1 MAAPILTA
9 GARRPWSLLRPRLR
23 APSSTN
29 ESLRIE
35 RVISVARLLLAAIA
49 LIQVRLD
56 PIDPPNYGAFALLFL
71 IAFAAHSTSA
81 LLVLR
86 TRQTTS
92 QAFVLTTAT
101 LDLLSAAMT
110 LPMAAPTN
118 SFFVFFLF
126 IIAATAFRWGFR
138 ETVAITLLSI
148 GLVLL
153 HANIAPDFQTL
164 SVGWLGNVEFDR
176 TIGRIAYLTM
186 IGLLLGYLAEEGR
199 LLRAEAAAVARLL
212 GRIRVDA
219 GLTRAAVTAA
229 MEVLALFN
237 ASRLLLVVEDRETQ
251 RLFRWD
257 TAGGWGMAPATSSET
272 DKPDKDTFFFSPPHL
287 AFALTRRLWPL
298 RMRSPYH
305 AIALDSMGRAVDGVK
320 LRVPAQ
326 FVKTLPFRRLI
337 SVPVTFGDEWS
348 GRLFLFDPRLDMRV
362 RALTQFVQTIVRQVG
377 PAMFSVHLTGQLQ
390 ERAGAIERA
399 RVARELHDGVIQSLI
414 GVEMQIDVLRRQQV
428 LSETSAGA
436 ELSRIQQL
444 VKSEV
449 LNLRELM
456 QAMQPPDF
464 DPDELIGYL
473 ADMVQRFG
481 RDSGIAATFLSEVKD
496 VRLPWRVCF
505 ELVRIVQEGLVNVRK
520 HSGAT
525 NVVVRFG
532 VRDGHWALEINDN
545 GRGFPFAGRL
555 THGELDVH
563 RRGPTVIKERV
574 KAIGG
579 QLALDSTPG
588 HGTRLEVLVPQETHG

>member
-1 MAAPILTA
+1 MTAPILTA

-23 APSSTN
+23 APSSAN

-49 LIQVRLD
+49 LVQVRLD
-56 PIDPPNYGAFALLFL
+56 PIDPPAYGPFALVFL
-71 IAFAAHSTSA
+71 IIFAAHSASA

-86 TRQTTS
+86 TRQSTS
-92 QAFVLTTAT
+92 HAFVVTTTT
-101 LDLLSAAMT
+101 LDLLGAAFT
-110 LPMAAPTN
+110 LPIAAPTN

-126 IIAATAFRWGFR
+126 VIAATAFRWGFR
-138 ETVAITLLSI
+138 ETMAMTAMAI
-148 GLVLL
+148 GLVVL
-153 HANIAPDFQTL
+153 HARVAPDFHSLTL
-164 SVGWLGNVEFDR
+164 VWFNGLGFDLL
-176 TIGRIAYLTM
+176 IGRVAYLAM

-212 GRIRVDA
+212 GRVRVDA
-219 GLTRAAVTAA
+219 GLTRAAVATA
-229 MEVLALFN
+229 MEVLSLFN
-237 ASRLLLVVEDRETQ
+237 ATRLLLVVEDRETQ

-257 TAGGWGMAPATSSET
+257 TAGGWGVAPATSGEIE
-272 DKPDKDTFFFSPPHL
+272 KPDKDTFFFAPIQIG
-287 AFALTRRLWPL
+287 FAAVRRMWPL
-298 RMRSPYH
+298 GRRAPH
-305 AIALDSMGRAVDGVK
+305 IIALDSLGRGVDGVK
-320 LRVPAQ
+320 LRLPEK
-326 FVKTLPFRRLI
+326 FSSSLPFKRLI
-337 SVPVTFGDEWS
+337 SVPVAFGDEWS
-348 GRLFLFDPRLDMRV
+348 GRLFLFDPRIDMRL
-362 RALTQFVQTIVRQVG
+362 RAMVQFLQTIVRQVG
-377 PAMFSVHLTGQLQ
+377 PAMYSVHLTGQLQ

-414 GVEMQIDVLRRQQV
+414 GVEMQIDVLSRQAAV
-428 LSETSAGA
+428 RDTPAGQ
-436 ELSRIQQL
+436 ELVRIQHL
-444 VKSEV
+444 VKNEV

-464 DPDELIGYL
+464 DPDELLGYL

-481 RDSGIAATFLSEVKD
+481 RDSGISASFLSDIKD

-520 HSGAT
+520 HSAAT
-525 NVVVRFG
+525 SVVVRFG